1 MMLNQ
6 VKTFLTWW
14 GTNLYKGLPSPL
26 QRLFKT
32 SLPCLGLRF
41 LDDERLE
48 IVWIQEG
55 KQNYCGEYYLDSA
68 FDFERIAKKH
78 ARGRKCLLQLLL
90 SKQQALRFQH
100 SFPAAVQDNL
110 RQVVGYQLDRLTP
123 FSLDQVYY
131 DAELTGFD
139 KARDEVNVAI
149 HVAPKA
155 GVDALKQR
163 LSSVGVNNIDRV
175 SIDSGQASLAQG
187 VASHTANVSYFSR
200 WPLYFFLAA
209 LILSL
214 ALPLAYKQRRL
225 GQIEE
230 ALADL
235 RTQTSSQ
242 LVVREKLLSAEEAL
256 IFLQER
262 RKTLPMMLDMVEQ
275 LSAILPNHTW
285 LERLEVNGQ
294 QVQLR
299 GESSQ
304 ALSLIDTLEGS
315 PHFAQVRFKSPVT
328 RSNTTGKDQFH
339 MEAIVENQHE

>member
-1 MMLNQ
+1 MLSQ
-6 VKTFLTWW
+6 IKAFITWW
-14 GTNLYKGLPSPL
+14 GANLYKGLPSSL

-32 SLPCLGLRF
+32 SLPRLGLRF
-41 LDDERLE
+41 LEDERLE
-48 IVWIQEG
+48 VLWIQEG
-55 KQNYCGEYYLDSA
+55 KQSHCGEYHLDGA
-68 FDFERIAKKH
+68 FDFERVVKKH
-78 ARGRKCLLQLLL
+78 TRGRKFVLQLLL

-123 FSLDQVYY
+123 FTLDQVYY
-131 DAELTGFD
+131 DAELTSFD

-163 LSSVGVNNIDRV
+163 LSAVGVSNIDSV
-175 SIDSGQASLAQG
+175 SIDSGQANLAQG
-187 VASHTANVSYFSR
+187 VTSHTDNVSYFSR

-214 ALPLAYKQRRL
+214 ILPLAYKQRRL
-225 GQIEE
+225 NQIDS
-230 ALADL
+230 ALAEL

-242 LVVREKLLSAEEAL
+242 LAVREKLLSAEEAL

-262 RKTLPMMLDMVEQ
+262 RKTLPMMLDVVEQ

-339 MEAIVENQHE
+339 MQAIVENQHE